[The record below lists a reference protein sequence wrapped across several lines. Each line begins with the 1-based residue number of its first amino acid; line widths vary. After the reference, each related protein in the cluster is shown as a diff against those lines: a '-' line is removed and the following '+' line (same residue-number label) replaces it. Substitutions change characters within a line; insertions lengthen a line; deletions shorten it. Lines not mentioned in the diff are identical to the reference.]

1 MADLGTSAAA
11 PGTSPGEGGRVAAQ
25 VCTAITA
32 WAAGRGQVWVAGP
45 VGHEKLDVLG
55 TPAQD
60 AGERLLLRRP
70 RDGRLFEAAVTVGVR
85 ELPPDAA
92 PARPTPRAAV
102 GPREAEAMCLSWD
115 ADWDGL
121 AQRIGARLYL
131 REIGDSG
138 EYDTILAIP
147 LASVRPGDPD
157 DDGTA
162 MHRDVLAAY
171 QARMPGGH
179 VMSSRER
186 EAVEAAVAA
195 AQQWIRADERERLA
209 AALEDR
215 ADTAMLAVVTAG
227 RGTRTSAAS
236 TLARAAELVRE
247 LA

>member
-1 MADLGTSAAA
+1 M
-11 PGTSPGEGGRVAAQ
+11 
-25 VCTAITA
+25 
-32 WAAGRGQVWVAGP
+32 WVAGP
-45 VGHEKLDVLG
+45 AGHEKLDVLG
-55 TPAQD
+55 APGQD
-60 AGERLLLRRP
+60 GGARLLLRRP

-85 ELPPDAA
+85 ELPPHAA
-92 PARPTPRAAV
+92 PARPARRAA
-102 GPREAEAMCLSWD
+102 GPQEAEAISPSWD

-138 EYDTILAIP
+138 SDDTILAIP
-147 LASVRPGDPD
+147 LASARPGDPD

-171 QARMPGGH
+171 EARMPGGH

-215 ADTAMLAVVTAG
+215 ADTAMLAVVTAR
-227 RGTRTSAAS
+227 RGTRTSDAS
-236 TLARAAELVRE
+236 TLARAAELIRE